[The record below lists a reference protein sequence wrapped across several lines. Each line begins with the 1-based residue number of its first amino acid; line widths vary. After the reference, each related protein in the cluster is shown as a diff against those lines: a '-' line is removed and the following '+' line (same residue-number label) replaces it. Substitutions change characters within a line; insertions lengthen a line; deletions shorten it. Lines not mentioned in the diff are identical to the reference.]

1 MGASKSFIKNAVG
14 ILIVVAICFVA
25 VTIYKKGNAS
35 INNSISDYD
44 EIVSQFDNAKLKN
57 YDNSTASG
65 SQIVDLLKTLKE
77 EDGVTIVV
85 SNGYIMKNKNETV
98 KPQEYTY
105 DSLHKDDGKE
115 LKEIVNK
122 KNLCQYINPSASFNS
137 SVTYDDNR
145 EISSVRFEQK

>member
-1 MGASKSFIKNAVG
+1 MSASKSFIKNAVG

-35 INNSISDYD
+35 INSSISDYD

-77 EDGVTIVV
+77 EDGVTIIV
-85 SNGYIMKNKNETV
+85 SNGYTIQKQEE
-98 KPQEYTY
+98 PQKYTY
-105 DSLHKDDGKE
+105 AAIHSDDSRILQ
-115 LKEIVNK
+115 EIVDKTNTK
-122 KNLCQYINPSASFNS
+122 KYINPNASFTSN
-137 SVTYDDNR
+137 VIYDENR
-145 EISSVRFEQK
+145 EISSVVFEQK

>member
-1 MGASKSFIKNAVG
+1 MSASKSFIKNAVG

-35 INNSISDYD
+35 INSSISDYD
-44 EIVSQFDNAKLKN
+44 EIISQFDNAKLKN

-77 EDGVTIVV
+77 EDSVTIFV
-85 SNGYIMKNKNETV
+85 SNGYTIKQKD

-105 DSLHKDDGKE
+105 ESIHAEESRALKDIEDKT
-115 LKEIVNK
+115 
-122 KNLCQYINPSASFNS
+122 NLNRYINPNASFS
-137 SVTYDDNR
+137 SNVIYDDNR
-145 EISSVRFEQK
+145 EISSVVFEQK

>member
-1 MGASKSFIKNAVG
+1 MSASKSFIKNAVG

-35 INNSISDYD
+35 INSSISDYD

-77 EDGVTIVV
+77 EDGVTIKV
-85 SNGYIMKNKNETV
+85 SNGYTISNK
-98 KPQEYTY
+98 KPAQEYNY
-105 DSLHKDDGKE
+105 SLIHDEGSTVLQDIIDKTNRKR
-115 LKEIVNK
+115 
-122 KNLCQYINPSASFNS
+122 YINPNASFTS
-137 SVTYDDNR
+137 AVIYDENR
-145 EISSVRFEQK
+145 EISSVVFEQQ

>member
-1 MGASKSFIKNAVG
+1 MSASKSFIKNAVG

-35 INNSISDYD
+35 INSSISDYD

-77 EDGVTIVV
+77 EDCVTIVV
-85 SNGYIMKNKNETV
+85 SNGYVLQNQENAEEYDYNSIHAVDSTVLQDIINK
-98 KPQEYTY
+98 
-105 DSLHKDDGKE
+105 SSMRR
-115 LKEIVNK
+115 
-122 KNLCQYINPSASFNS
+122 YINPNASFS
-137 SVTYDDNR
+137 STVIYDENR
-145 EISSVRFEQK
+145 EISSVVFEQQ

>member
-1 MGASKSFIKNAVG
+1 M
-14 ILIVVAICFVA
+14 A

-35 INNSISDYD
+35 IISSISDYD

-85 SNGYIMKNKNETV
+85 SNGYTIQNKQD
-98 KPQEYTY
+98 KQEYNYELIHAANSTVLQ
-105 DSLHKDDGKE
+105 DVMDKNSL
-115 LKEIVNK
+115 NR
-122 KNLCQYINPSASFNS
+122 YINPNASFS
-137 SVTYDDNR
+137 STVIYDENR
-145 EISSVRFEQK
+145 EISSVVFEQQ

>member
-1 MGASKSFIKNAVG
+1 MSASKSFIKNAVG
-14 ILIVVAICFVA
+14 ILIVVAVCFVA

-35 INNSISDYD
+35 INSSISDYD

-85 SNGYIMKNKNETV
+85 SNGYTIQKETA
-98 KPQEYTY
+98 PQKYTY
-105 DSLHKDDGKE
+105 ESVHAKDSKVLQ
-115 LKEIVNK
+115 EIVDKTNTQK
-122 KNLCQYINPSASFNS
+122 YINPNASFTSN
-137 SVTYDDNR
+137 VIYDENR
-145 EISSVRFEQK
+145 EISSVVFEQK

>member
-1 MGASKSFIKNAVG
+1 MEASKSFIKNAVG
-14 ILIVVAICFVA
+14 ILIVVAVCFVA

-35 INNSISDYD
+35 INSSISDYD

-85 SNGYIMKNKNETV
+85 SNGYVIQNGEKA
-98 KPQEYTY
+98 QEYNY
-105 DSLHKDDGKE
+105 E
-115 LKEIVNK
+115 LIHAADATVLQDIMDKTNVK
-122 KNLCQYINPSASFNS
+122 RYINPNASFAS
-137 SVTYDDNR
+137 AVIYDANR
-145 EISSVRFEQK
+145 EISSVIFEQQ

>member
-1 MGASKSFIKNAVG
+1 MSASKSFIKNAVG

-35 INNSISDYD
+35 INSSISDYD

-77 EDGVTIVV
+77 EDGVTIIV
-85 SNGYIMKNKNETV
+85 SNGYTV
-98 KPQEYTY
+98 KNSSKAQEYDYSSIHAENSTILQ
-105 DSLHKDDGKE
+105 DVMDKS
-115 LKEIVNK
+115 
-122 KNLCQYINPSASFNS
+122 NLSRYINPNASFTS
-137 SVTYDDNR
+137 TVVYDENR
-145 EISSVRFEQK
+145 EISSVVFVQK

>member
-1 MGASKSFIKNAVG
+1 M
-14 ILIVVAICFVA
+14 A

-35 INNSISDYD
+35 INSSISDYD

-85 SNGYIMKNKNETV
+85 SNGYIIQNNGEA
-98 KPQEYTY
+98 QEYDY
-105 DSLHKDDGKE
+105 AEIHAVDSTVLQDVMDKTSA
-115 LKEIVNK
+115 NR
-122 KNLCQYINPSASFNS
+122 YINPNASFS
-137 SVTYDDNR
+137 STVIYDENR
-145 EISSVRFEQK
+145 EISSVVFEQQ

>member
-1 MGASKSFIKNAVG
+1 MSASKSFIKNAVG

-35 INNSISDYD
+35 INSSISDYD

-85 SNGYIMKNKNETV
+85 SNGYVIQKGEKPKKYSYKYMQENPEELQNIMDKTCV
-98 KPQEYTY
+98 
-105 DSLHKDDGKE
+105 SS
-115 LKEIVNK
+115 
-122 KNLCQYINPSASFNS
+122 YINPNASFS
-137 SVTYDDNR
+137 STVVYDENR
-145 EISSVRFEQK
+145 EISSVVFEQQ

>member
-35 INNSISDYD
+35 INSSISDYD

-65 SQIVDLLKTLKE
+65 SQIVDLIKTLKE
-77 EDGVTIVV
+77 EDGIKIVV
-85 SNGYIMKNKNETV
+85 SNGYVIQNNGQAEEYDYTKIHAADSTV
-98 KPQEYTY
+98 LQDVIDKT
-105 DSLHKDDGKE
+105 S
-115 LKEIVNK
+115 VNR
-122 KNLCQYINPSASFNS
+122 YINPNASFS
-137 SVTYDDNR
+137 STVIYDENR
-145 EISSVRFEQK
+145 EISSVVFEQQ